1 MRLFKNYIIP
11 AFTICG
17 LLFVTSCKKEEEEK
31 PTDEITNPTFT
42 PGLVS
47 DFDYE
52 FNNGQVVAT
61 GSYDGNHSDELLATM
76 RVEELSGNQ
85 TKITVTLTNTIWGEI
100 YHVHAH
106 DAADPATTPNGT
118 PYNETPN
125 ADVFS
130 QEIHGIGGIEVSAHQ
145 IIDQPYNDVINNYN
159 GYLVVHD
166 PFQPMS
172 TTNLSTYLVLGTFAR
187 PQAASNLASESFQTF
202 FNTGQVDPAYAYA
215 GTHPNTLKSTLKIQ
229 ELADGRS
236 RVSVLLNFSQN
247 GETYMVH
254 AHDFADPATT
264 PNGTPYNETPN
275 AGVCTLM
282 ITGNGGSA
290 RAGQISNLS
299 IDEITTMYEGFFVV
313 HDPFQAIST
322 TDPTTYVLLSQFA
335 RN

>member
-1 MRLFKNYIIP
+1 MKLFKNYIFPILSIST
-11 AFTICG
+11 F
-17 LLFVTSCKKEEEEK
+17 LLVTSCKKEEDKKES
-31 PTDEITNPTFT
+31 EITNPPFT

-47 DFDYE
+47 NFAYE
-52 FNNGQVVAT
+52 FNNGQVVAS
-61 GSYDGNHSDELLATM
+61 GSHDGNHSDELTATM
-76 RVEELSGNQ
+76 KVEELSGNQ
-85 TKITVTLTNTIWGEI
+85 TKITVSLNNTIWGEI

-125 ADVFS
+125 ANVFS
-130 QEIHGIGGIEVSAHQ
+130 QEIHGIGGVEVSAHQ
-145 IIDQPYNDVINNYN
+145 IINQSYNDVINNYN
-159 GYLVVHD
+159 GFLVVHD
-166 PFQPMS
+166 PFQSVS
-172 TTNLSTYLVLGTFAR
+172 TTDLSTYLVLGTFAR
-187 PQAASNLASESFQTF
+187 AQASSGLTSESFLTL
-202 FNTGQVDPAYAYA
+202 FNTGQVAPQYAYS

-247 GETYMVH
+247 GEMYMIH
-254 AHDFADPATT
+254 AHDAADPATT

-275 AGVCTLM
+275 SGVCTLM
-282 ITGNGGSA
+282 VTGNGGSA

-299 IDEITTMYEGFFVV
+299 ITELTSVYEGFFVV
-313 HDPFQAIST
+313 HDPFQALST

>member
-1 MRLFKNYIIP
+1 MKLLKNYIFPI
-11 AFTICG
+11 ATISTIF
-17 LLFVTSCKKEEEEK
+17 LITSCKKEEDK
-31 PTDEITNPTFT
+31 KQDDVITNPIFT
-42 PGLVS
+42 PGMVS
-47 DFDYE
+47 NFDYE
-52 FNNGQVVAT
+52 FNNGQVVAS
-61 GSYDGNHSDELLATM
+61 GSYDGNHSDELIAKM

-85 TKITVTLTNTIWGEI
+85 TKITVTLINTIWGEI

-125 ADVFS
+125 ANMFS
-130 QEIHGIGGIEVSAHQ
+130 QEIHGIGGIEVSAFQ
-145 IIDQPYNDVINNYN
+145 IVNQSYADVVNNYN
-159 GYLVVHD
+159 GFLVVHD
-166 PFQPMS
+166 PFQAVS
-172 TTNLSTYLVLGTFAR
+172 TTNLSSYLVLGTFAK
-187 PQAASNLASESFQTF
+187 PQAASNLDSESFQTF
-202 FNTGQVDPAYAYA
+202 FNTGQIDPSYAYA

-275 AGVCTLM
+275 SGVCALM